1 MTWRVRL
8 SGMEIEVFEY
18 DTLEEAI
25 AGVGRLAHESAICT
39 LEDGIARE
47 ITVEIGYCTHR
58 DNEYCMIC
66 TECGHC
72 SESLDDDDV
81 CGDCR

>member
-18 DTLEEAI
+18 DTREEAI
-25 AGVGRLAHESAICT
+25 AGVGRLAHESAICV

-47 ITVEIGYCTHR
+47 ITIEIDAHDSDLCK
-58 DNEYCMIC
+58 
-66 TECGHC
+66 EC
-72 SESLDDDDV
+72 V
-81 CGDCR
+81 K